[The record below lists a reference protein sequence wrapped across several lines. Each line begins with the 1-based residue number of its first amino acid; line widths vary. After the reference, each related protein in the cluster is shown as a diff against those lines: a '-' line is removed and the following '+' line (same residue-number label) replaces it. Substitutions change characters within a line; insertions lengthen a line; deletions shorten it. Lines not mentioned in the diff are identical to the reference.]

1 MKLNAFQRI
10 FLKHFADGEYADLLQ
25 SAEANGDTGSEWAI
39 QTVTD
44 LDETLARFW
53 LIELSDEAS
62 CHNAEDAHR
71 RLERHLEDI
80 QKMLAVIESEHMA
93 DGA

>member
-10 FLKHFADGEYADLLQ
+10 FLLHFAGGEYASLLKDVAV
-25 SAEANGDTGSEWAI
+25 SGERGSENAI
-39 QTVTD
+39 QAVTD
-44 LDETLARFW
+44 MGDSLARFW

-62 CHNAEDAHR
+62 CHSAEDAHR

-80 QKMLAVIESEHMA
+80 QKILGAIESELMG